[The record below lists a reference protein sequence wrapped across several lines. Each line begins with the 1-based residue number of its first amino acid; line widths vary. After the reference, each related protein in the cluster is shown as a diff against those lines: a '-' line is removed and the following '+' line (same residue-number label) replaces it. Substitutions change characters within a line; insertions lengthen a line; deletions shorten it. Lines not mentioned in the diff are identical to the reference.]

1 MFQFQYIYLTT
12 FTSRNLLDEV
22 ASVENINE
30 KFTIEVYILR
40 QQHENI

>member
-12 FTSRNLLDEV
+12 FISRNLLDEV